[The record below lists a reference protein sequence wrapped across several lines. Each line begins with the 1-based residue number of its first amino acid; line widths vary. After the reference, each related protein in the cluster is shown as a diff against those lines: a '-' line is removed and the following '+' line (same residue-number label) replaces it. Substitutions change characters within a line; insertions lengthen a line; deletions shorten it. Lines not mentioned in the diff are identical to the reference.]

1 MKEWTS
7 AAWMVGNL
15 LFVFRVALLSLTIQA
30 TRVNSP
36 LRTEYRREYSRVKV
50 EFPPPAY
57 SPHQLHL
64 QRHSPQIKI
73 THAFDLP
80 APSSSVNRKLTLFT
94 QCLSSVGVGYPSPLN
109 TCPRC
114 PPQLLHTI
122 SVRSIP
128 NELSVYRLTAPGT
141 ESKYAGQPQ
150 PDLNL
155 WEAL

>member
-30 TRVNSP
+30 TRVN
-36 LRTEYRREYSRVKV
+36 
-50 EFPPPAY
+50 